1 MRNKQTGVSLS
12 GLIIV
17 FVILIFI
24 ALLGFKVGPA
34 VAEFFTA
41 KKIITQIAQE
51 KRGAGVAEIRKAWET
66 KTMIDDIKTISAADL
81 EITKDGSDV
90 LISFAYKKE
99 VPLFANI
106 GLYIDFAATSK
117 D

>member
-1 MRNKQTGVSLS
+1 MRSKQTGVSLS

-17 FVILIFI
+17 FVILIFL

-34 VAEFFTA
+34 VAEFYTA
-41 KKIITQIAQE
+41 KKLITSIAQE
-51 KRGAGVAEIRKAWET
+51 RKGGSVAEIRKAWDT
-66 KTMIDDIKTISAADL
+66 KTMIDEVKVITAADL
-81 EITKDGSDV
+81 EITKDGTDV

-99 VPLFANI
+99 VPLFANV

-117 D
+117 E